1 MLSSDPS
8 CTVAR
13 QIISR
18 LAELGVSHIFG
29 YPGGQI
35 TPLYDAI
42 YNQSAIRHVL
52 ARDEQAAG
60 FMADGYA
67 RATGRPGVC
76 LTVCGP
82 GVLNAATPLATAFT
96 DSVPML
102 LLTGQIPSR
111 GAGPRSG
118 FYHENQQAEACA
130 TFTKGR
136 FRITSSDQ
144 VLGMVDQAF
153 ALASHGRPGP
163 SFLEI
168 PLDVLK
174 GEMSSPTTT
183 LFPFNATRLIPKQTY
198 GSKMAELVARWKKP
212 VILAGGGVLSA
223 HATDALR
230 MVARRLNAPVF
241 HTLNGKSAFPA
252 DHPLNAGL
260 PWTKATSDLVG
271 MESFFSPLLAQADG
285 MLAVGCRFTQ
295 AMTGNWTWPPP
306 TSLLHI
312 DVDAAELGRHY
323 APTVGVHADARLA
336 LEVLLEQLP
345 QEPRVPWSKHQAVK
359 AESSFHGLDL
369 LGAMRRLLPRDAIVT
384 ADVTRLAYQMLAQFP
399 IFVPRTFLHPAGYVS
414 MGYALPAAL
423 GAKSAFPDRAVVAV
437 VGDGG
442 FLMSGMELAS
452 AVQEKL
458 PIVVVLIND
467 NCLSLIK
474 SSQDR
479 HYGGRHI
486 GVDLKNPDFCA
497 FAAAFGV
504 RAWRVHN
511 DAQFASALEEALNL
525 NEPALV
531 EVALSS

>member
-1 MLSSDPS
+1 MLSSDPLH
-8 CTVAR
+8 TVAR
-13 QIISR
+13 QVISR

-67 RATGRPGVC
+67 RASGRPGVC

-82 GVLNAATPLATAFT
+82 GVFNAATPLATAFT

-102 LLTGQIPSR
+102 LLTGQIPTA
-111 GAGPRSG
+111 GAGLRSG
-118 FYHENQQAEACA
+118 YYHENQQADACA
-130 TFTKGR
+130 TFTKRR
-136 FRITSSDQ
+136 FRITSSDEA
-144 VLGMVDQAF
+144 LSMVDQAF

-174 GEMSSPTTT
+174 EESSLPTTT
-183 LFPFNATRLIPKQTY
+183 LFPFHATRLVPKGTF
-198 GSKMAELVARWKKP
+198 GSKMAELVASWKKP

-230 MVARRLNAPVF
+230 MVAKRLNAPVF

-252 DHPLNAGL
+252 DHPLHAGL

-295 AMTGNWTWPPP
+295 ATTGNWTWPSPP
-306 TSLLHI
+306 SLLHI
-312 DVDAAELGRHY
+312 DVDASELGRHY
-323 APTVGVHADARLA
+323 APALGVHADARLA
-336 LEVLLEQLP
+336 LEVLLDHLP
-345 QEPRVPWSKHQAVK
+345 PEPRMPWSTHQALK
-359 AESSFHGLDL
+359 ADLSFHGLDL
-369 LGAMRRLLPRDAIVT
+369 LGAMRRLLPRDAIVA
-384 ADVTRLAYQMLAQFP
+384 ADVTRLAYQMLTQFP
-399 IFVPRTFLHPAGYVS
+399 VFVPRTFLHPAGFVS
-414 MGYALPAAL
+414 MGYAMPAAL
-423 GAKSAFPDRAVVAV
+423 GAKAAFPDRAVVAV
-437 VGDGG
+437 TGDGG

-458 PIVVVLIND
+458 PIVVVLVND

-474 SSQDR
+474 STQER
-479 HYGGRHI
+479 HFGGRHI

-504 RAWRVHN
+504 RAWRVRN
-511 DAQFASALEEALNL
+511 DAQFAAALEAAINL
-525 NEPALV
+525 GTPALV
-531 EVALSS
+531 EVALTA

>member
-1 MLSSDPS
+1 MQSSRQPAN
-8 CTVAR
+8 VADL
-13 QIISR
+13 IIAR

-35 TPLYDAI
+35 TPLYDAL
-42 YNQSAIRHVL
+42 YSQTAIRHVL

-76 LTVCGP
+76 LVVCGP

-96 DSVPML
+96 DSIPML
-102 LLTGQIPSR
+102 LLTGQIPTA
-111 GAGPRSG
+111 GAGLRSG
-118 FYHENQQAEACA
+118 FYHENQQVEACS

-136 FRITSSDQ
+136 FRIASSDEA
-144 VLGMVDQAF
+144 MAKIDQAF
-153 ALASHGRPGP
+153 GLASHGRPGP
-163 SFLEI
+163 TLLEI
-168 PLDVLK
+168 PLDVLR
-174 GEMSSPTTT
+174 SDISAPTTT
-183 LFPFNATRLIPKQTY
+183 LFQVQVKQLVPAP
-198 GSKMAELVARWKKP
+198 GDGRKMAELVASWKKP

-223 HATDALR
+223 HAADALR
-230 MVARRLNAPVF
+230 LVAKRLNAPVF

-252 DHPLNAGL
+252 DHPLHAGL
-260 PWTKATSDLVG
+260 PWTKATSDLLG
-271 MESFFSPLLAQADG
+271 MESFFSPLLTQADG
-285 MLAVGCRFTQ
+285 LLAVGCRFTQ
-295 AMTGNWTWPPP
+295 ATTGNWTCPLPA
-306 TSLLHI
+306 SLLHI
-312 DVDAAELGRHY
+312 DVDPAELGRRL
-323 APTVGVHADARLA
+323 PPVLGVRADACLA
-336 LEVLLEQLP
+336 LEALLEALP
-345 QEPRVPWSKHQAVK
+345 PEPRLPWATQQVPPADWG
-359 AESSFHGLDL
+359 FPGLDL
-369 LGAMRRLLPRDAIVT
+369 LGTMRRLLPRDAIVA
-384 ADVTRLAYQMLAQFP
+384 ADVTRLAYQMLVQFP
-399 IFVPRTFLHPAGYVS
+399 IFIPRTFMHPSGFVS

-423 GAKSAFPDRAVVAV
+423 GAKAAFPDRVVLAV

-458 PIVVVLIND
+458 PIVVVLVND

-486 GVDLKNPDFCA
+486 GVDLQNPDFCA
-497 FAAAFGV
+497 FAASFGV
-504 RAWRVHN
+504 RAWRVQN
-511 DAQFASALEEALNL
+511 DAQFAAALEEAVNL